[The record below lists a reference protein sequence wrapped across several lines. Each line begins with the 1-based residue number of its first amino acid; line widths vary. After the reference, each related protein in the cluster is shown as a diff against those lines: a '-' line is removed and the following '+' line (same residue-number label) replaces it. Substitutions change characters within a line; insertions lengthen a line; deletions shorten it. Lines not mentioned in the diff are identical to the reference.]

1 MENKDVYPKPTGKLL
16 SKINSIIKLQWSLLR
31 LILVL
36 LKDSDPGFEL
46 RTNEEKELKKRLDVF
61 ESKI

>member
-1 MENKDVYPKPTGKLL
+1 MYPKPTGKLL
-16 SKINSIIKLQWSLLR
+16 SKINSIINLQCSLSR

-36 LKDSDPGFEL
+36 LKNSDTGFEL
-46 RTNEEKELKKRLDVF
+46 KNEEKELKKRLDIF